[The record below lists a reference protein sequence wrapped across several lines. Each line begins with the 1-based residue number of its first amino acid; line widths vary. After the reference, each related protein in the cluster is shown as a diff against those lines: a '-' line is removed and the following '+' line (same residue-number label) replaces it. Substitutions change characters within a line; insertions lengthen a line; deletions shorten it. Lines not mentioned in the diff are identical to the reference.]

1 MQTAQH
7 STAQH
12 GTAQHSTAPYYA
24 NIVGHLSVCY
34 FLKASLLMEFP

>member
-12 GTAQHSTAPYYA
+12 STAPYYT
-24 NIVGHLSVCY
+24 NKVGRVCL
-34 FLKASLLMEFP
+34 FAIS